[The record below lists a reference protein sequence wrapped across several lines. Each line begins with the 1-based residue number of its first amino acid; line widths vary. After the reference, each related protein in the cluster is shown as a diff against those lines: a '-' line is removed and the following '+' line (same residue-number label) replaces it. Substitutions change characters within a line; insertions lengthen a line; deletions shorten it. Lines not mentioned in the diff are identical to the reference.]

1 MTQIKQGPV
10 LGQWPAAD
18 IEMMLCC
25 PICGGTKRQALHEGV
40 EDGVFHCAPGQWDL
54 HTCAGCGVAYL
65 DPRPTP
71 ASIGRAYASYYT
83 HADVN
88 NPDTSPTGRVGK
100 LRRSLRN
107 GYLNRRYG
115 ASLQPASAQGWLA
128 MQAMRGKKT
137 ELDRAYRH
145 LPRLQGK
152 GEKVLDIGCGDGAFL
167 KRAAQVGWEAWG
179 LEPDVKAAAGLS
191 GFKVLQGSLPN
202 VPLPDASFDYIT
214 LSHVIEHLHDPV
226 AALKE
231 IHRLLKPGGGVWIAT
246 PNIESIG
253 HRLFG
258 ATWIGIQSPTHLV
271 LFNRRAIRYAL
282 ESSGFQTVAFMPM
295 HTQAKVYFGMSHC
308 LNVGRNPFTESQNI
322 PPGLRLASIVA
333 DMLAAMIPQFREEI
347 VVIAQKSVQTQRD
360 GHIASVER

>member
-1 MTQIKQGPV
+1 MTQIKQDPV
-10 LGQWPAAD
+10 LGHWPAED
-18 IEMMLCC
+18 IEVVPCC
-25 PICGGTKRQALHEGV
+25 PICGGAKRRILHAGV

-54 HTCAGCGVAYL
+54 HTCTGCGAAYL
-65 DPRPTP
+65 GSRPTP

-83 HADVN
+83 HPDVK
-88 NPDTSPTGRVGK
+88 NPDTSPTGRIGK

-115 ASLQPASAQGWLA
+115 AGLQPASAQGWLV
-128 MQAMRGKKT
+128 MQALRGKKT

-152 GEKVLDIGCGDGAFL
+152 GEKVLDIGCGNGVFL
-167 KRAAQVGWEAWG
+167 KHAAQVGWEAWG
-179 LEPDVKAAAGLS
+179 LEPDAKATASLG

-202 VPLPDASFDYIT
+202 VPLPDESFDCIT

-231 IHRLLKPGGGVWIAT
+231 IHRLLKPGGRVWIAT

-271 LFNRRAIRYAL
+271 LFNRRAIRDAFA
-282 ESSGFQTVAFMPM
+282 SSGFQTVAFMPM
-295 HTQAKVYFGMSHC
+295 HAQAKAYFGMSHC
-308 LNVGRNPFTESQNI
+308 LNVGRNPYTESQNI
-322 PPGLRLASIVA
+322 PPGLRFASIVA
-333 DMLAAMIPQFREEI
+333 DLLAAMIPKFREEI
-347 VVIAQKSVQTQRD
+347 VVIAQKSVQAQRD
-360 GHIASVER
+360 GCIAPVEQ